1 MDYLTVKF
9 IHVVSSVVL
18 VGTGFGTAFYLY
30 FSNRAGSVAAQAV
43 VSKLVVQADTW
54 FTTPAVIVQPLSGF
68 YMVYL
73 AGLPLSTPWLA
84 LAIGLYLLAGVCWL
98 PVVWLQLKLRDMA
111 VVADSAQTP
120 LPAQY
125 WRFAQWWE
133 WLGYPAF
140 LAMVGVFYLMV
151 VKPNF

>member
-9 IHVVSSVVL
+9 IHVLSSVAL
-18 VGTGFGTAFYLY
+18 VGTGFGTAFYL
-30 FSNRAGSVAAQAV
+30 FFANRSGSVAAQAV
-43 VSKLVVQADTW
+43 VSHWVVKADTW

-73 AGLPLSTPWLA
+73 AGFPLTTPWLMW
-84 LAIGLYLLAGVCWL
+84 AIGLYLLAGACWL

-111 VVADSAQTP
+111 HIAHSQGTS
-120 LPAQY
+120 LPALYSQY
-125 WRFAQWWE
+125 ARLWE
-133 WLGYPAF
+133 ILGYPAF

-151 VKPNF
+151 VKPSF